1 MKTTAAILWEA
12 PGTWDVRE
20 VDLDEP
26 GEGEVLVKVMASG
39 LCHSDDHFAK
49 GDMQFHSYP
58 ACGGHEGAGIVEAV
72 GPGVTRIRPG
82 DHVVTSFIAACGH
95 CRMCVT
101 GHQNLCDAGHLITVG
116 TRPDGT
122 FRMHADGR
130 GVAQNACL
138 STFSE
143 WTTVPQ
149 ECVVKIPD
157 DIPFRTAAI
166 VGCAVP
172 TGWGSSTRAADIGVG
187 DVVVVVG
194 TGGIGMSAVQGA
206 AFRGAG
212 RVIAVDPVEMKRDLA
227 LKLGATDATETIEA
241 AGDLARSY
249 TNGQGAD
256 AAVVCIGV
264 PTREQLAES
273 YAALGKRGTLVV
285 TSAAPHTLTDI
296 HVPVLDLTMSE
307 KRIQGALYG
316 MAGPQ
321 QEVPTLLALYRR
333 GALKLDEMITR
344 TYELEQVSEAY
355 EDMHAGLNI
364 RGVIDFAGRHGSRRI
379 AEGER

>member
-1 MKTTAAILWEA
+1 
-12 PGTWDVRE
+12 
-20 VDLDEP
+20 
-26 GEGEVLVKVMASG
+26 
-39 LCHSDDHFAK
+39 
-49 GDMQFHSYP
+49 
-58 ACGGHEGAGIVEAV
+58 
-72 GPGVTRIRPG
+72 
-82 DHVVTSFIAACGH
+82 
-95 CRMCVT
+95 MCVT

-149 ECVVKIPD
+149 ECVVKIGD
-157 DIPFRTAAI
+157 DIPFETAAI

-172 TGWGSSTRAADIGVG
+172 TGWGSSTRAADIDVG

-212 RVIAVDPVEMKRDLA
+212 RVIAVDPVEMKRNLA
-227 LKLGATDATETIEA
+227 LKLGATDAIETIAE
-241 AGDLARSY
+241 AGDLARSC

-256 AAVVCIGV
+256 AVVVCIGV
-264 PTREQLAES
+264 PTREHLAES

-321 QEVPTLLALYRR
+321 HEVPTLLDLYRR

-344 TYELEQVSEAY
+344 TYRLEQVNEAY

-364 RGVIDFAGRHGSRRI
+364 RGVITFDGRHETR
-379 AEGER
+379 